1 MPCSPWII
9 VGMSQNDNGGSWS
22 AARRFLVLQYHAILF
37 QVNSD
42 QIVNWVQLDSYKYFN
57 QSMTKRR
64 LPISRF
70 NNYQALSR
78 PLQLASLFLPRYL
91 KQIPDLMWVFS
102 NIPATTF
109 ITSKIQVSQTLF
121 SYCLS
126 RIRIQTRAA
135 RRVVQSI
142 KSLSSRDRSLQLIFH
157 APAWLVL
164 GSVADWVPYFLDL
177 SAEFVTSEFP
187 PPGRTSGCHWASL
200 QGRSGFK

>member
-1 MPCSPWII
+1 
-9 VGMSQNDNGGSWS
+9 
-22 AARRFLVLQYHAILF
+22 
-37 QVNSD
+37 
-42 QIVNWVQLDSYKYFN
+42 
-57 QSMTKRR
+57 MTKRR

-109 ITSKIQVSQTLF
+109 ITSKIQVSQMLF

-135 RRVVQSI
+135 RHVVKPI
-142 KSLSSRDRSLQLIFH
+142 KSLGSHDLSLQFTFH
-157 APAWLVL
+157 ASELLVL
-164 GSVADWVPYFLDL
+164 GSEAPWVPPSLDL
-177 SAEFVTSEFP
+177 SVY
-187 PPGRTSGCHWASL
+187 
-200 QGRSGFK
+200 